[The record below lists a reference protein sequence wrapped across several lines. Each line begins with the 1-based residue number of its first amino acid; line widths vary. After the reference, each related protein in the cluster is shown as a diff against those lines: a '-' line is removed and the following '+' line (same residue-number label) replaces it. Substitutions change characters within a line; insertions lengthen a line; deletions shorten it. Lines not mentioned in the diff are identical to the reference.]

1 MSSIYRKGRDGYFYY
16 QAYVKCPTTGKK
28 EKRVYKSLG
37 TKDEII
43 AKAKQIKLDKIY
55 ENDFKG
61 SSNEKWYFNQKNY
74 FKVLGGCFV
83 LFTFYFILNNLI
95 DSPKDLVADS
105 KNDTQVD
112 EGELIVDSSHSELIV
127 ENVLNPKIEKNNIP
141 KMKVRDSALPKYS
154 IEKIQ
159 SLSNSFSQGKIYAL
173 IEDSNTE
180 PDKLKLLCKKIAGE
194 YPEYK
199 NVVICLYADNIYG
212 KEIIHD
218 NVQNIADINHK
229 KSWLAFYTYN
239 DVEGEY
245 FDEDP
250 GGYLGGN

>member
-16 QAYVKCPTTGKK
+16 QAYIKCPTTGKK
-28 EKRVYKSLG
+28 EKRVFKSLG

-43 AKAKQIKLDKIY
+43 AKSKQMKLDKIY

-61 SSNEKWYFNQKNY
+61 NRNGKWYFNQNNY
-74 FKVLGGCFV
+74 FKLLGGGFV
-83 LFTFYFILNNLI
+83 LLTFYFILNNLI
-95 DSPKDLVADS
+95 DSPKDLVTDL
-105 KNDTQVD
+105 KNDTQVV
-112 EGELIVDSSHSELIV
+112 EGELTVDSSHSELIV
-127 ENVLNPKIEKNNIP
+127 ENVLSPKIGKNKIP
-141 KMKVRDSALPKYS
+141 VVKVQASALPKYS

-173 IEDSNTE
+173 VDDSNAE
-180 PDKLKLLCKKIAGE
+180 PDRLKLLCKKIADE

-199 NVVICLYADNIYG
+199 NIVICLYANNIYG

-218 NVQNIADINHK
+218 NVQNIADINHN

-245 FDEDP
+245 FDENP